1 MSAGRL
7 DFLVRA
13 YSLDLR
19 SLALM
24 RILVGLGFLVCRLIN
39 IPWIGE
45 FQTDF
50 GSYPRV
56 CASLFPAGQT
66 GLPYGF
72 SLFNAVGSE
81 TGVTVLYLLAML
93 AALALVLGYRT
104 RLATFCCWLLGSSI
118 YYRCPLINPA
128 SDAEV
133 LLCLFFG
140 FFLPWGERWSLD
152 SPSSP
157 DTELPVRLV
166 PPQAAVLGW
175 RIQVAALYIT
185 AAFSKTSLHWGNGTA
200 TYVALRSDAWSSWL
214 GRWIAESLAQ
224 YPDFSSSLTGF
235 VVFLEFLLPF
245 LLLTPVIRLQL
256 LGLIGLVIMHA
267 AFGMALHLEAFSPLA
282 ISCMSGFIP
291 SACWARLGW
300 LESRLDRLFSKS
312 SLAVGTP
319 SGHFKLGPASSAFVT
334 WALIGVLWTCAMS
347 VRIVP
352 PAWTDRFLTPWHNFG
367 LQQSWGMFVPPPY
380 QGGWYLIRGRTA
392 RGDWVNLEVD
402 GDQADSLAMPVEL
415 DQSMPTS
422 RHVLLY
428 QTLIMKDSKLEPLQQ
443 RIADDF
449 RVRWEKKH
457 PEATARLIEIE
468 IYRFYRE
475 YDCYKDEVSPA
486 QLTFVLKKTVP

>member
-1 MSAGRL
+1 MPAGRL

-13 YSLDLR
+13 FALDLR

-56 CASLFPAGQT
+56 CASLFPAGQS

-72 SLFNAVGSE
+72 SLFNATGSE
-81 TGVTVLYLLAML
+81 AGVMLLYGLTM
-93 AALALVLGYRT
+93 AAGLALVLGYRT
-104 RLATFCCWLLGSSI
+104 RMATFCCWLLGSSL

-152 SPSSP
+152 RPSRMADEP
-157 DTELPVRLV
+157 QAPQLV

-175 RIQVAALYIT
+175 RIQVSGLYIT
-185 AAFSKTSLHWGNGTA
+185 AAFSKTSFHWGNGTA
-200 TYVALRSDAWSSWL
+200 TYVALRSDAWSSPL
-214 GRWIAESLAQ
+214 GRWIAGILSH
-224 YPDFSSSLTGF
+224 YPDESAHLTGF
-235 VVFLEFLLPF
+235 VVFLEFFLPF
-245 LLLTPVIRLQL
+245 LLLTPVVRLQL
-256 LGLIGLVIMHA
+256 VGLIGLVVMHA
-267 AFGMALHLEAFSPLA
+267 AFGLALHLEAFSPLA
-282 ISCMSGFIP
+282 MACLAGFIP
-291 SACWARLGW
+291 SMCWTRLG
-300 LESRLDRLFSKS
+300 LIERHLDRLFSS
-312 SLAVGTP
+312 SKHSTVA
-319 SGHFKLGPASSAFVT
+319 SGDFRLSPFSAAFVS
-334 WALIGVLWTCAMS
+334 WAVLGMVWTCAMS
-347 VRIVP
+347 VRIVA
-352 PAWTDRFLTPWHNFG
+352 PAWTDRILTPWHSLG
-367 LQQSWGMFVPPPY
+367 MQQSWGMFVPPPF
-380 QGGWYLIRGRTA
+380 QGGWYLFRGRTV
-392 RGDWVNLEVD
+392 RGDWVNLEVA
-402 GDQADSLAMPVEL
+402 GDQADSLAMPMEL

-428 QTLIMKDSKLEPLQQ
+428 QTLIMKDAKLEPLQQ

-457 PEATARLIEIE
+457 PGVTDRLIEIE

-475 YDCYKDEVSPA
+475 YDCYKDAVSTP
-486 QLTFVLKKTVP
+486 QLTFVLKKSVP